1 MKKLRAL
8 TIAFIMV
15 TMLLVPFTAYAVEAP
30 SPEYNP
36 PGPPTPPPTP
46 PTPPETPPE
55 VLGAAREQTVLGA
68 VRDQVVLGANR
79 SPLTG
84 ENSPAVI
91 WFIAAGAG
99 VVAVWS
105 GKKLIEE

>member
-1 MKKLRAL
+1 MKRFRAL
-8 TIAFIMV
+8 TAAIIMIAM
-15 TMLLVPFTAYAVEAP
+15 MLIPFTAYAVENP
-30 SPEYNP
+30 SPEYEEV
-36 PGPPTPPPTP
+36 TPPPTP
-46 PTPPETPPE
+46 TPTPPGPPETPD

-84 ENSPAVI
+84 ESSPVMI

-99 VVAVWS
+99 AIAVWS